1 MPWYSKNH
9 SLNDK
14 FSDLNK
20 AHVKLVYM
28 YLELP
33 VSRVA
38 SVVCVNREVV
48 LQMYTLMA
56 HFPIVTF
63 LPFFGNS

>member
-1 MPWYSKNH
+1 
-9 SLNDK
+9 
-14 FSDLNK
+14 
-20 AHVKLVYM
+20 M

-38 SVVCVNREVV
+38 SVVSVNREVV

-63 LPFFGNS
+63 FPFFWKFVIYAQVYQWWQVREV